1 MSLLPPFSIEE
12 RDLAQM
18 SEEIAEGL
26 EGQLLGLDHLTHIQ
40 FERIEFKTIGLKGQ
54 VFLRPVVPPEFFH
67 CIEAMISVLK
77 SYGAKF
83 KTNASNEKNIYL
95 PIGRTNELSFLE
107 AAVDT
112 ALMEFQLPLELKMRS
127 IDLFEKKPWNWP
139 VSCQLF
145 KFSHEGESQW
155 TENHFICQ

>member
-18 SEEIAEGL
+18 SEVIAEDL
-26 EGQLLGLDHLTHIQ
+26 EAQLMDLPHLTHMH
-40 FERIEFKTIGLKGQ
+40 FDRIEFKAQGFKGQ
-54 VFLRPVVPPEFFH
+54 VFLRPVLPVEFFH
-67 CIEAMISVLK
+67 CREMMISVLK

-83 KTNASNEKNIYL
+83 KADVQNEKNIYL
-95 PIGRTNELSFLE
+95 PIGRCSDLTFLE
-107 AAVDT
+107 TAVDT

-139 VSCQLF
+139 VNCQLF
-145 KFSHEGESQW
+145 RFSHQGETQW
-155 TENHFICQ
+155 TENHFTCD